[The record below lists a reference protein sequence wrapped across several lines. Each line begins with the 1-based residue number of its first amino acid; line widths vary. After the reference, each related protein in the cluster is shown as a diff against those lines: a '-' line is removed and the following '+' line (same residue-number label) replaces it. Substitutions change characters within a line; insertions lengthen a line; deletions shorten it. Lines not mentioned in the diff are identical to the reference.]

1 MRDQT
6 KGVRAAI
13 LACVL
18 FLAFRVAA
26 RLTSLAYSM
35 AATDILYMDGWLPSA
50 LTMLRQAFRVAAA
63 GTAIAGLNALDR
75 ESPKRISAGMA
86 WGFCLVIFAD
96 AASAF
101 LIDVCSG
108 AVQDFALWMALIVN
122 LLTILMEAAFVWIVY
137 VISRVQKIAP
147 ARSVLLAVCVYLL
160 GYLIME
166 TAYLIQ
172 FLGEVGFSLSVSVG
186 VEILGTYLGIILWQG
201 GAVWLVAVL
210 LMRLFRRQKTS
221 ASLT

>member
-18 FLAFRVAA
+18 LLAFRVAA

-35 AATDILYMDGWLPSA
+35 AATDILYMDGWLPSV
-50 LTMLRQAFRVAAA
+50 LTMLRQAFLVAAA
-63 GTAIAGLNALDR
+63 GTVIAGLNALDR
-75 ESPKRISAGMA
+75 EVPKQISLGMA
-86 WGFCLVIFAD
+86 WGVCLSIFAD

-122 LLTILMEAAFVWIVY
+122 ILTILVEAAFVWIVY
-137 VISRVQKIAP
+137 AISRVQKIAP
-147 ARSVLLAVCVYLL
+147 ASSVLLAVCVHLL